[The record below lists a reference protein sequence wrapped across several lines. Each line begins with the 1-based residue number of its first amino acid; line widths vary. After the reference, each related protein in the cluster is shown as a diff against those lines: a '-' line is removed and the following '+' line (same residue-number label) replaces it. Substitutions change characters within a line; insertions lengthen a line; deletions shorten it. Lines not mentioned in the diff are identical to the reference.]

1 MGDEVTSR
9 AVIIGSAPCESW
21 ENLNRY
27 PTKGAYIIAAD
38 GGRVWAERAGLT
50 VDWYVGDGD
59 SGGFSAGL
67 PSEVLPVE
75 KDVTDLEAAVHHA
88 LERNIQHILLWG
100 ASGGR
105 ADHHLANLQLLEQI
119 AQRGSQGIFLD
130 AVNEVRYLRPGRYQ
144 IPNDPPYRYLGI
156 IPLDARLTGVSIR
169 GVKYPL
175 DGATVRRG
183 TTLTVSNEI
192 LPGCSAELTLG
203 SGTALLVRSVP
214 MERSGRAEKTES
226 F

>member
-21 ENLNRY
+21 ENLRRY
-27 PTKGAYIIAAD
+27 PTEGAYIIAAD
-38 GGRVWAERAGLT
+38 GGRIWAEQSGLSI
-50 VDWYVGDGD
+50 DWYVGDGD

-67 PSEVLPVE
+67 PSEILPAE

-88 LERNIQHILLWG
+88 LERNIQTILIWG

-130 AVNEVRYLRPGRYQ
+130 AANEVRYLCPGRYQ
-144 IPNDPPYRYLGI
+144 IPNDPSYRYLGI
-156 IPLDARLTGVSIR
+156 IPLDARLTGVSIQ

-175 DGATVRRG
+175 DSATVIRG

-192 LPGCSAELTLG
+192 LPGCHAELTIG
-203 SGTALLVRSVP
+203 SGAALLVRSVP
-214 MERSGRAEKTES
+214 IAPSDRTEKTES

>member
-21 ENLNRY
+21 DNLKRY
-27 PTKGAYIIAAD
+27 STAGAYVIAAD
-38 GGRVWAERAGLT
+38 GGRIRAEEAGLS

-67 PSEVLPVE
+67 PSEILPAE
-75 KDVTDLEAAVHHA
+75 KDVTDLEAAIHHA
-88 LERNIQHILLWG
+88 LEQKRQTILIWG

-130 AVNEVRYLRPGRYQ
+130 AVNEVRYLRPGYWR

-156 IPLDARLTGVSIR
+156 IPLDAVLTGVSIR

-175 DGATVRRG
+175 DGATVIRG

-192 LPGCSAELTLG
+192 LPGREAELTIG
-203 SGTALLVRSVP
+203 SGAALLVRSVP
-214 MERSGRAEKTES
+214 QVPAGGTES
-226 F
+226 